1 MYFGGLIGSI
11 LALVAFFVAM
21 GARRRSIDMKD
32 RQRRTEEKLDG
43 LADEVRWMREER
55 RGEAPDDDGI
65 FVPDQGGLA
74 RPAVIKAEMAPP
86 PKRERLANDTQ
97 TGEPQADT
105 PKSSVPP
112 ITPPPP
118 LADVPRPPE
127 RESFEERLGTQWAVW
142 AGGAALALGG
152 LFLVRYTIEAGLLG
166 PGVRVFLGAMFAA
179 GLVAAG
185 EWMRRGEFEIP
196 IEALPKAHIPSIL
209 TAAGT
214 IVAFGTIYAA
224 HALYGFIG
232 PTFAFL
238 LLGAVGILTM
248 LAAAIHGPALAGLGL
263 AGAFLTPMLVSSNA
277 PNFWSLTIYLGVVA
291 ASAYLLARTRGWLWL
306 ASSAVAGAVLWGLL
320 MISEVSGAV
329 TVENL
334 SLVNAAAAHAILQL
348 ALAAGFM
355 AYEPHLGTRD
365 ENAAPDWIAGGALS
379 ALTLLVC
386 IFLGAVSFQYWGW
399 MPVAVVAIAGLTATG
414 WLTAPAAVALCLGG
428 LVTLVA
434 LAMWPGLHIP
444 PDRTLLAP
452 YAAGVLRLPDNVSS
466 FMTNAMLLTLAPA
479 GVAAHRMWRGS
490 LLPETTTGWY
500 TLAATVP
507 PLLALILSYLRIT
520 QFDISMPFALGGTAL
535 AGAFGIAA
543 DRFDKADQSYS
554 VPAYN
559 IAAGAFAAAAIA
571 ALAFALIVSTE
582 RGYLTVALAL
592 AALGTAYIASLRDIR
607 LLRYAVTALGLLVL
621 ARVVWDPR
629 IMGAGVGTT
638 PVFNWLLVGY
648 GVPAVAF
655 ALSARLLET
664 REKNDLSV
672 RISDALAVVF
682 AGLLAFFEIRHL
694 TNAGDVFHAGSG
706 HVEAGLLTLVSI
718 FFAYA
723 LAKLHL
729 GKANSVFDTAS
740 SIFGASSIAFAA
752 FGLLLGANPY
762 FTNDPVGGRVVFSS
776 LMTAYLLPGLA
787 ALFVARHARNIRPA
801 WFIRA
806 AGILAVVL
814 IFSYVTLE
822 VRHAFQGERMV
833 HWLETSDAESWAYSA
848 AWLLL
853 GIVFLGYGLLRG
865 SLEARIASAA
875 LIVLAA
881 LKVTLFDLAGIGGF
895 WRAASFICLGA
906 VLIGIGLVYQKII
919 FAKPHARAN
928 D

>member
-1 MYFGGLIGSI
+1 M
-11 LALVAFFVAM
+11 
-21 GARRRSIDMKD
+21 
-32 RQRRTEEKLDG
+32 
-43 LADEVRWMREER
+43 
-55 RGEAPDDDGI
+55 
-65 FVPDQGGLA
+65 
-74 RPAVIKAEMAPP
+74 
-86 PKRERLANDTQ
+86 
-97 TGEPQADT
+97 
-105 PKSSVPP
+105 
-112 ITPPPP
+112 
-118 LADVPRPPE
+118 
-127 RESFEERLGTQWAVW
+127 
-142 AGGAALALGG
+142 
-152 LFLVRYTIEAGLLG
+152 
-166 PGVRVFLGAMFAA
+166 
-179 GLVAAG
+179 
-185 EWMRRGEFEIP
+185 
-196 IEALPKAHIPSIL
+196 
-209 TAAGT
+209 
-214 IVAFGTIYAA
+214 
-224 HALYGFIG
+224 
-232 PTFAFL
+232 
-238 LLGAVGILTM
+238 
-248 LAAAIHGPALAGLGL
+248 
-263 AGAFLTPMLVSSNA
+263 
-277 PNFWSLTIYLGVVA
+277 
-291 ASAYLLARTRGWLWL
+291 
-306 ASSAVAGAVLWGLL
+306 
-320 MISEVSGAV
+320 
-329 TVENL
+329 
-334 SLVNAAAAHAILQL
+334 
-348 ALAAGFM
+348 
-355 AYEPHLGTRD
+355 
-365 ENAAPDWIAGGALS
+365 
-379 ALTLLVC
+379 
-386 IFLGAVSFQYWGW
+386 
-399 MPVAVVAIAGLTATG
+399 
-414 WLTAPAAVALCLGG
+414 
-428 LVTLVA
+428 
-434 LAMWPGLHIP
+434 P

-500 TLAATVP
+500 ALAATVP

-672 RISDALAVVF
+672 RLSDALAVVF